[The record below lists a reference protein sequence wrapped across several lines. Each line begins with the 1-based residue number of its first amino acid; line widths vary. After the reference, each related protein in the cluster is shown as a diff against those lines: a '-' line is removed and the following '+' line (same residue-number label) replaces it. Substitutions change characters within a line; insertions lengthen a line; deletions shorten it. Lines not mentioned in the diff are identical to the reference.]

1 MAKILS
7 QDEIDALLTTVSTG
21 GGEAEEESFDDDKL
35 RSIIAYDFKHPNRVS
50 KDQIRTLESM
60 HDNFAGHYA
69 STLSAIMRTIVDID
83 LVSVDQITYS
93 EFIMSLVTPSC
104 TYTFSA
110 DPLEAVSLV
119 DFNPTLTF
127 SFIDRMFGGNG
138 KILENERELTGIE
151 RSVMTRLAVKLYHDI
166 ERSWENIV
174 KLEIEQK
181 SVETN
186 PQFIQI
192 VPPGETVV
200 VVSFQIKLFKSTG
213 LLTICYPYV
222 ALEPIITKL
231 SAQNWIDATKKKNL
245 ESDRALN
252 QYNITKADANLT
264 ANLLNSSIKM
274 KDFLEM
280 KVNDII
286 PSDVKTSTP
295 IDIYVNKRKKY
306 IGQPG
311 LSGKKRAFQVIDFY
325 EDEDM
330 DFFTNMET
338 EENNNIEDMEVVAH
352 D

>member
-21 GGEAEEESFDDDKL
+21 DDFSEDDSYDDEKL

-50 KDQIRTLESM
+50 KDQIRTLENM

-69 STLSAIMRTIVDID
+69 STLSAIMRTIVDVD

-110 DPLEAVSLV
+110 DPLDAVNLA

-127 SFIDRMFGGNG
+127 AFIDRMFGGNG
-138 KILENERELTGIE
+138 KILETERELTGIE
-151 RSVMTRLAVKLYHDI
+151 KSVMARIVNKLYRDL

-174 KLEIEQK
+174 EINIDQK
-181 SVETN
+181 SYETN

-200 VVSFQIKLFKSTG
+200 VVSFQIKLFQSTG
-213 LLTICYPYV
+213 LLTVCYPYV

-245 ESDRALN
+245 DADKVLN
-252 QYNITKADANLT
+252 LFNLQKVDT
-264 ANLLNSSIKM
+264 EISAVLLNTDIRVR
-274 KDFLEM
+274 DFLNLRIGD
-280 KVNDII
+280 VI
-286 PSDVKTSTP
+286 PSEKGNSEP
-295 IDIYVNKRKKY
+295 IDIYINNRKKF
-306 IGQPG
+306 IANPG
-311 LSGKKRAFQVIDFY
+311 LSGKKRAFQITEFY
-325 EDEDM
+325 EEGEPDYSEKISIKD
-330 DFFTNMET
+330 T
-338 EENNNIEDMEVVAH
+338 EVTE
-352 D
+352 